1 MPAYTASVS
10 TFSWNAVVID
20 AVGTVSLS
28 AARPPLDVTQIG
40 AANTYHL
47 PGVATSMVSLDIYYN
62 SGNHSALTADYLAGT
77 SRAFIVTAATSDVL
91 NGTGFITGL
100 DIVSSN
106 QDIVRGSISIQVS
119 GPISVNATTAV
130 TGSNET

>member
-47 PGVATSMVSLDIYYN
+47 PGVATSVVSLDIYYN
-62 SGNHSALTADYLAGT
+62 ASNHSTLTNDYLNAT
-77 SRAFIVTAATSDVL
+77 SRAFIVTAATSDVVS
-91 NGTGFITGL
+91 GTGFITGF
-100 DIVSSN
+100 DMVSSN

-119 GPISVNATTAV
+119 GPISINGTAAV
-130 TGSNET
+130 SGSNET